1 MHILGQ
7 REKRHIQEKLVSA
20 GFPGFANGA
29 FELEMRYLV
38 PPERTTLSVS
48 VGQCPCAPSEFR
60 LLRQTTGLSGHS
72 RLSSPDI
79 RGWTKW
85 SSSGLAIG
93 WAQALGR

>member
-1 MHILGQ
+1 M
-7 REKRHIQEKLVSA
+7 SA

-72 RLSSPDI
+72 RLPRLTLEAGPD
-79 RGWTKW
+79 
-85 SSSGLAIG
+85 GLP
-93 WAQALGR
+93 LG